1 MLRKIVDKIRSSGD
15 VEKVLLG
22 KILAKNISASDQ
34 QPLSDHEF
42 KVFSQWG
49 EDGIIQFLL
58 KKLDLPQKTFIEFGV
73 ETYRESNTRFLLM
86 HDNWTGLVIDGA
98 KSNIDAIVSQSIY
111 WRYSLN
117 AIQSFITAENI
128 DKTITS
134 NNISGEIGILSVD
147 IDGND
152 YWVLKAIKNVNPVI
166 LITEY
171 NSVFGSERAISI
183 PYSSD
188 FIRGQK
194 GVSNLYYGASL
205 QALTTLAEEKGYSL
219 VGCNSNGNN
228 AFFVRKDKLEDL
240 VPVDVKD
247 AFVDAKFREA
257 KDTNGKL
264 LFLEGRERHE
274 EIKGLPVVNVITDE
288 VEFL

>member
-86 HDNWTGLVIDGA
+86 HDNWAGLVIDGA

-117 AIQSFITAENI
+117 AIQSFITTENI